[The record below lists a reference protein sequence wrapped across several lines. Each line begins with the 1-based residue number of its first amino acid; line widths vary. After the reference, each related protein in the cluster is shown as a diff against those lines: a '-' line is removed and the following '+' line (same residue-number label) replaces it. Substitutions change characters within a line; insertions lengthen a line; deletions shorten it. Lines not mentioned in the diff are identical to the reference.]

1 MADIAGHRIDVA
13 SRAAKFEVRRRE
25 EAPVV
30 TARILH
36 RDAEKAAREAR
47 RLGGVFD
54 PVEQVWL
61 FRATSAFELRGG
73 AMELRLAGLLPLEMR
88 YGDEVAAIWVDF
100 DFGRR
105 VMQWRPIGNATRR
118 RLVRR

>member
-1 MADIAGHRIDVA
+1 MDVA
-13 SRAAKFEVRRRE
+13 GPAAKFELRHRE
-25 EAPVV
+25 EAPVI

-36 RDAEKAAREAR
+36 RDANKAAREAR

-88 YGDEVAAIWVDF
+88 YGDEVAAIWCDF